1 MRIRCAKELAG
12 AALQNFQEFFER
24 KAALF
29 EDVRESALRN
39 IGVHRNDRPPSF
51 VAGSLFKRDMTA
63 LLAELHETGPF
74 QGLDHALARD
84 ARQLGHV
91 SGKLRR

>member
-1 MRIRCAKELAG
+1 MAAEELAGTG
-12 AALQNFQEFFER
+12 AALQKFQEFGKG

-39 IGVHRNDRPPSF
+39 PGVHRNDRPPIF
-51 VAGSLFKRDMTA
+51 VAHSFFKRDMTA

-74 QGLDHALARD
+74 QSLDHALARD

>member
-1 MRIRCAKELAG
+1 M
-12 AALQNFQEFFER
+12 
-24 KAALF
+24 F
-29 EDVRESALRN
+29 EDIRESALGN
-39 IGVHRNDRPPSF
+39 FGMQGNNGPPSF
-51 VAGSLFKRDMTA
+51 VADSFFKRDMTA

-74 QGLDHALARD
+74 QRFDHALARD

>member
-1 MRIRCAKELAG
+1 MRIRYAKELSG

-29 EDVRESALRN
+29 EDIRESALRN
-39 IGVHRNDRPPSF
+39 FGVHGNDCLPDLVVKSF
-51 VAGSLFKRDMTA
+51 FHRDMTA

-74 QGLDHALARD
+74 QGLDHALARN

>member
-1 MRIRCAKELAG
+1 VEELAGAG
-12 AALQNFQEFFER
+12 AALQKFQEFGQH

-29 EDVRESALRN
+29 EDVRERALRN
-39 IGVHRNDRPPSF
+39 FGVHGNNGLPNLVTGSF
-51 VAGSLFKRDMTA
+51 FQRDMTA

-74 QGLDHALARD
+74 QGLNHALARD

>member
-1 MRIRCAKELAG
+1 MEAS
-12 AALQNFQEFFER
+12 AALQKFQEFRER

-29 EDVRESALRN
+29 ENVRESALRDL
-39 IGVHRNDRPPSF
+39 GVHGNNGLPDLVADSF
-51 VAGSLFKRDMTA
+51 FKRDMTA
-63 LLAELHETGPF
+63 FLAELHEAGPF
-74 QGLDHALARD
+74 QSFDHALARD

>member
-12 AALQNFQEFFER
+12 AALQNFQKFFER

-39 IGVHRNDRPPSF
+39 LGVHGNNGLPDLVADSF
-51 VAGSLFKRDMTA
+51 FQRDMTA
-63 LLAELHETGPF
+63 LLAELHEAGPVS
-74 QGLDHALARD
+74 AL
-84 ARQLGHV
+84 
-91 SGKLRR
+91 